1 MDGQQEQMQ
10 MELIASL
17 EKKLAEMSTELE
29 LKNRELKVQD
39 ALEEVRVRATAM
51 RESSELA
58 ETSAVL
64 FQQLNKLQIKAI
76 RTGVGIFDD
85 PNDAMEIWLTTYSHS
100 LEVIRI
106 LDYVNL
112 HVHPV
117 FENIIPARKQKNA
130 YAVTK
135 LTGIEVRQYYQT
147 MSTYIS
153 LQKQSTYNDQEY
165 FYSFF
170 FTQGTINVNTLDA
183 LSEEE
188 CDIMTRFAQVFGL
201 IYTRFLDLKKAEMQ
215 TRDALR
221 QTSLD
226 RVRAE
231 IASMRTADDLNHI
244 PPLIWRELISLGVP
258 FFRCGIFIVRE
269 EEQLVHAYMST
280 PEGKSLAVLH
290 LSFEGEETTRKI
302 VNSWR
307 KNEVY
312 TDHWDVKQFQSWVD
326 SMVIQGQV
334 EQKEQYQGSEAP
346 PESLNLQFIPFL
358 QGLLYVGSHDPLD
371 ESQIKLVDSIADTFS
386 VAYARYEDFRELEK
400 AKQNVEATLTELK
413 ATQTQLVQ
421 SEKMASLGELTAGIA
436 HEIQNPLNFINN
448 FSEINVDLSD
458 ELIDAANAENL
469 VEVKAIAYGIRA
481 NEEKINH
488 HGKRA
493 DAIVKGM
500 LQHSRTG
507 SGQKESVNINA
518 LCDEYFRIA
527 YYGFRAKNKTFTAS
541 LRTQFDE
548 AIGNINIVPHD
559 IGSVILN
566 LVNNSF
572 YSVQQKQLL
581 SAEDYQPA
589 VTIRTHK
596 SENQVRITVH
606 DNGMGIPGHI
616 REKVFQPFFT
626 TKPTGDG
633 TGLGLSLSYDIIVKG
648 HGGKIELQTEEGKF
662 TEFTIVLPVS

>member
-1 MDGQQEQMQ
+1 MDGQQEQKQ

-17 EKKLAEMSTELE
+17 EKKLAELSTELE

-39 ALEEVRVRATAM
+39 ALEEVRARATAM
-51 RESSELA
+51 RESSELS

-85 PNDAMEIWLTTYSHS
+85 PNDAMEIWLTAYSHS
-100 LEVIRI
+100 QEVIRI
-106 LDYVNL
+106 LEYVNL
-112 HVHPV
+112 HIHPV
-117 FENIIPARKQKNA
+117 FENIIPARQKKKA

-135 LTGIEVRQYYQT
+135 LSGIEVRQYYQS

-153 LQKQSTYNDQEY
+153 LQKQSSYNDREY

-244 PPLIWRELISLGVP
+244 PPLIWRELISLDVP

-269 EEQLVHAYMST
+269 EEQLVHAYCPPPKASRWRFCIFLSKEMK
-280 PEGKSLAVLH
+280 PPGK
-290 LSFEGEETTRKI
+290 LSIAGGKQ
-302 VNSWR
+302 
-307 KNEVY
+307 VY
-312 TDHWDVKQFQSWVD
+312 RDDWDRGQFQTWVE
-326 SMVIQGQV
+326 SMVKRGQI
-334 EQKEQYQGSEAP
+334 EQREQYQGSEAP
-346 PESLNLQFIPFL
+346 PDSLNLQFIPFL

-371 ESQIKLVDSIADTFS
+371 ESQIALVDSVADTFS

-469 VEVKAIAYGIRA
+469 DEVKAIAYGIRA

-507 SGQKESVNINA
+507 PDKRNPSISIRFAMNISELPITDFGLKTNHSLPACEPSLMKRSG
-518 LCDEYFRIA
+518 
-527 YYGFRAKNKTFTAS
+527 T
-541 LRTQFDE
+541 
-548 AIGNINIVPHD
+548 
-559 IGSVILN
+559 
-566 LVNNSF
+566 
-572 YSVQQKQLL
+572 
-581 SAEDYQPA
+581 
-589 VTIRTHK
+589 
-596 SENQVRITVH
+596 
-606 DNGMGIPGHI
+606 
-616 REKVFQPFFT
+616 
-626 TKPTGDG
+626 
-633 TGLGLSLSYDIIVKG
+633 
-648 HGGKIELQTEEGKF
+648 
-662 TEFTIVLPVS
+662 

>member
-10 MELIASL
+10 NELIAGL
-17 EKKLAEMSTELE
+17 KQQLVAMTTELE
-29 LKNRELKVQD
+29 LKNRELEVQD

-76 RTGVGIFDD
+76 RTGVGIFDE

-100 LEVIRI
+100 QEVIRI

-117 FENIIPARKQKNA
+117 FENIIPARKQKKT
-130 YAVTK
+130 YAVTQ

-153 LQKQSTYNDQEY
+153 LQKQSSYNDREY

-170 FTQGTINVNTLDA
+170 FLQGAINVNTLDS

-244 PPLIWRELISLGVP
+244 PPLIWRELMSLNVP
-258 FFRCGIFIVRE
+258 FFRCGIFIIRE
-269 EEQLVHAYMST
+269 EEQLVHAYLST

-290 LSFEGEETTRKI
+290 LPFDGEDTTRKI
-302 VNSWR
+302 VSSWR
-307 KNEVY
+307 RNEVY
-312 TDHWDVKQFQSWVD
+312 TDYWDSEQFQSWVET
-326 SMVIQGQV
+326 MVNQGQI
-334 EQKEQYQGSEAP
+334 EQKEQYQASEAA
-346 PESLNLQFIPFL
+346 PESLHLQFIPFL
-358 QGLLYVGSHDPLD
+358 QGMLYVGSHDPLD
-371 ESQIKLVDSIADTFS
+371 ESQIELLDSLADAFS

-400 AKQNVEATLTELK
+400 AKQSVEATLSELK
-413 ATQTQLVQ
+413 STQTQLIQ

-448 FSEINVDLSD
+448 FSEINVELSE
-458 ELIDAANAENL
+458 ELIEAAHDENID
-469 VEVKAIAYGIRA
+469 EIKSIAYGIKA

-493 DAIVKGM
+493 DAIVKSM
-500 LQHSRTG
+500 LQHSHTG

-527 YYGFRAKNKTFTAS
+527 YYGFRAKNKSFTAI
-541 LRTQFDE
+541 LRTHFDE
-548 AIGNINIVPHD
+548 SVGNINIIPHD
-559 IGSVILN
+559 IGSVLLN
-566 LVNNSF
+566 LMNNAF
-572 YSVQQKQLL
+572 YSVQQKEAALTV
-581 SAEDYQPA
+581 DYRA
-589 VTIRTHK
+589 DVTVQTRKT
-596 SENQVRITVH
+596 ENQVSITVY
-606 DNGMGIPGHI
+606 DNGMGIPNHI

-626 TKPTGDG
+626 TKPTGAG

-648 HGGKIELQTEEGKF
+648 HGGRLELQTEEGKF
-662 TEFTIVLPVS
+662 TEFTVVLPLN

>member
-1 MDGQQEQMQ
+1 M
-10 MELIASL
+10 IAAL
-17 EKKLAEMSTELE
+17 EKQLAAMTVELK
-29 LKNRELKVQD
+29 LKNRELEVQD
-39 ALEEVRVRATAM
+39 ALEEVRLRATAM
-51 RESSELA
+51 RESSELS

-64 FQQLNKLQIKAI
+64 FQQLNKLQIRAI

-85 PNDAMEIWLTTYSHS
+85 PNDAMEIWLTTLNHS
-100 LEVIRI
+100 QEVIGI

-117 FENIIPARKQKNA
+117 FENIIPARKQKKA
-130 YAVTK
+130 YALTQ

-153 LQKQSTYNDQEY
+153 LQKQSSYNDKEY

-170 FTQGTINVNTLDA
+170 FAQGAINVNTLES
-183 LSEEE
+183 LSGEES
-188 CDIMTRFAQVFGL
+188 DIMTRFAHVFGL

-221 QTSLD
+221 ESSLD

-231 IASMRTADDLNHI
+231 IALMRTADDLNHI
-244 PPLIWRELISLGVP
+244 PPLIWRELMSLNVP
-258 FFRCGIFIVRE
+258 FFRCGIFIIRE
-269 EEQLVHAYMST
+269 EEQLVQAYLST

-290 LSFEGEETTRKI
+290 LPFDGEEITRKI
-302 VNSWR
+302 VSSWR

-312 TDHWDVKQFQSWVD
+312 TDYWESEQFQSWVEA
-326 SMVIQGQV
+326 MVNQGQV
-334 EQKEQYQGSEAP
+334 EHKEQYQASDEP

-371 ESQIKLVDSIADTFS
+371 EDQIKLVDSLADTFS
-386 VAYARYEDFRELEK
+386 IAYARYEDFRVLEK
-400 AKQNVEATLTELK
+400 AKQNVEATLSELK
-413 ATQTQLVQ
+413 SAQTQLIQ

-448 FSEINVDLSD
+448 FSEINVELSD
-458 ELIDAANAENL
+458 ELIEAANAENIG
-469 VEVKAIAYGIRA
+469 EIKAIAYSIKA
-481 NEEKINH
+481 NEEKINL

-500 LQHSRTG
+500 LQHGRTG
-507 SGQKESVNINA
+507 SGQKEFVDLNT

-527 YYGFRAKNKTFTAS
+527 YYGFRAKNNSFTAM
-541 LRTQFDE
+541 LKTQFDE
-548 AIGNINIVPHD
+548 SIGHINIISHD

-566 LVNNSF
+566 LINNAF
-572 YSVQQKQLL
+572 YSVQQKKSKL
-581 SAEDYQPA
+581 SMDYLA
-589 VTIRTHK
+589 DVTIRTRK
-596 SENQVRITVH
+596 SENQVRITVY
-606 DNGMGIPGHI
+606 DNGMGIPDHI
-616 REKVFQPFFT
+616 KEKVFQPFFT
-626 TKPTGDG
+626 TKPTGTG

-648 HGGKIELQTEEGKF
+648 HGGSLEIETEEGKF
-662 TEFTIVLPVS
+662 TEFTIVLPLQVIS